1 MIRWREAKRE
11 DVPAIVALLVEDAL
25 GATRETDDM
34 APYFA
39 AFDAMSYEYG
49 NSLIVGEADGRV
61 VATYQLTFIT
71 GLSLR
76 ASRRAQVESVR
87 VAAKLRSEG
96 VGAALMRDAEMRA
109 IHAGCTLMQL
119 TTDKSREAAQR
130 FYERAGFTPSHI
142 GFKRKLNP

>member
-1 MIRWREAKRE
+1 MIRWRDAKRE

-25 GATRETDDM
+25 GATRETDDL
-34 APYFA
+34 APYYE

-76 ASRRAQVESVR
+76 ASRRAQIESVR

-96 VGAALMRDAEMRA
+96 VGAAMMRDAEMRA
-109 IHAGCTLMQL
+109 RHAGCSLLQL
-119 TTDKSREAAQR
+119 TADQSREAAHR
-130 FYERAGFTPSHI
+130 FYTRAGFTPSHV
-142 GFKRKLNP
+142 GFKKRLE